1 MRWNGRGT
9 WRTGSVK
16 VAWILS
22 FAMAAFLFAAPAA
35 MVKADEP
42 ASDAKASDAAT
53 DAVKKDAS
61 AKDGAAKDADSKT
74 DDSKD
79 AAANEDPLVKELR
92 ATKDK
97 LDDAMPAMSAIAD
110 PDFRKDDGAKI
121 RPLLQKSAE
130 LLQKLAAREH
140 DDAERIGLERDRC
153 QYLGMLATL
162 GDNDARATLEKLA
175 GGLGSQTIM
184 ARSALAL
191 SKWWQ
196 ASKDAA
202 AQEKILSDYTAVA
215 KANPANDNV
224 VLTLA
229 IMATIGSA
237 SDDNSIQAAEVLR
250 KVMTSDKAKKL
261 AAQIDPNGATRDLLG
276 KPLVASGRTTLGKTF
291 STADWKGK
299 VVMIDF
305 WATWCGPCN
314 EEIPRMKEIYKAY
327 HAKGLEM
334 VGVDCDSD
342 DDTVISFTKDKQ
354 MPWPQMRETSQG
366 GSEQWHPLAV
376 QWGVMGIPTM
386 FLIDKKG
393 VLRYIDAR
401 EDTTTKIETLLSQ

>member
-1 MRWNGRGT
+1 MNRNKTGT
-9 WRTGSVK
+9 WQIGLLTGGWIFSV
-16 VAWILS
+16 AI
-22 FAMAAFLFAAPAA
+22 AAFLFVAVATH
-35 MVKADEP
+35 VRGDEP
-42 ASDAKASDAAT
+42 ARDAKANDTSAKDSPAKDSDSKESDAK
-53 DAVKKDAS
+53 
-61 AKDGAAKDADSKT
+61 DS
-74 DDSKD
+74 DSKD
-79 AAANEDPLVKELR
+79 AAADDDPLVKELR

-110 PDFRKDDGAKI
+110 PEFRTSDGAKI
-121 RPLLQKSAE
+121 RPLLKKSAE
-130 LLQKLAAREH
+130 LLLKLAAKEK
-140 DDAERIGLERDRC
+140 DDSERAGLERDRC

-162 GDNDARATLEKLA
+162 GDDDARASLEELA

-184 ARSALAL
+184 AKSALAL

-202 AQEKILSDYTAVA
+202 AQEKILTDYTTVA
-215 KANPANDNV
+215 KANTTNDNV

-237 SDDNSIQAAEVLR
+237 SDDNSIKAAEVLR
-250 KVMTSDKAKKL
+250 KVMTTDRAKKL
-261 AAQIDPNGATRDLLG
+261 ASQIDPNGALRELVG

-299 VVMIDF
+299 VVMLDF

-314 EEIPRMKEIYKAY
+314 EEIPRMKEIYKTY
-327 HAKGLEM
+327 HSKGLEM
-334 VGVDCDSD
+334 IGVDCDSD

-354 MPWPQMRETSQG
+354 MPWPQLRETSQG

-401 EDTTTKIETLLSQ
+401 EDTNSKIEALLSQ